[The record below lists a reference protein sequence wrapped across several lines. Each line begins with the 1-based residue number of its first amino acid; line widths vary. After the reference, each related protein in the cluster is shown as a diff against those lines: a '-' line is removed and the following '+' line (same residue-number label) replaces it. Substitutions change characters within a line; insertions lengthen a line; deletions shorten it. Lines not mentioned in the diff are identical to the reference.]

1 MRELS
6 AGPGALGDLSVWIE
20 VRRMEEGCKVWED
33 HWVKENLKNM
43 SRLGLGRRGG
53 VQGGVAGLGKSS
65 QTGGRK
71 EQGEWVECV
80 RGIEMGRAWGSLA
93 LRA

>member
-6 AGPGALGDLSVWIE
+6 AGPGALGDLSVWVE
-20 VRRMEEGCKVWED
+20 ARRMEEGCQVWEE

-53 VQGGVAGLGKSS
+53 VQGGGQGWERAARWVGGKS
-65 QTGGRK
+65 K
-71 EQGEWVECV
+71 ESG
-80 RGIEMGRAWGSLA
+80 
-93 LRA
+93 

>member
-6 AGPGALGDLSVWIE
+6 AGSGALGDLSVWVE
-20 VRRMEEGCKVWED
+20 ARRMEEGCKVWED

-53 VQGGVAGLGKSS
+53 VQGGGAGLGK
-65 QTGGRK
+65 RK

-80 RGIEMGRAWGSLA
+80 QGIEMGRAWGGLV